1 LRLPAFRYFTKAG
14 QLDIF
19 HANGASYIDGDL
31 TKTKNFTAIDQMLNL
46 NLTAIIQNVHKVR
59 SDMIDRGTGD
69 IVATA

>member
-1 LRLPAFRYFTKAG
+1 LRLPAFWYFTKAG

-19 HANGASYIDGDL
+19 HANGASYIGGDL
-31 TKTKNFTAIDQMLNL
+31 TKTKNSTAIDQMLNL
-46 NLTAIIQNVHKVR
+46 NHTAIIQNVHKVR